1 MNSDLTENRGSLPN
15 YSEGEEIFHVC
26 SHAVG
31 VLLGIGMMI
40 TVLVCYQNTFQLISG
55 VIFGLSLIILYSV
68 SCTYHG
74 LSAKGPELED
84 KKNFQV
90 VDHCSITLL
99 IIGTQAPFAL
109 CILESA
115 KSGFGWAI
123 YGAVCA
129 IACPVII
136 LNILDLNRFKAVTM
150 IGYFLMGGCLLVGMD
165 ILIPALTWQGFALF
179 MAIKLSEQKHQ
190 EIVFAREHSAI
201 LFTLD
206 ITRIT
211 RRNEN
216 EQIHDCGGERVR
228 HSKGFGGSE
237 SHSDCSD
244 ACFIWKCHKG

>member
-55 VIFGLSLIILYSV
+55 VIFGLSMIILYSV

-179 MAIKLSEQKHQ
+179 MAGGAAYSIGTIFYKL
-190 EIVFAREHSAI
+190 
-201 LFTLD
+201 
-206 ITRIT
+206 
-211 RRNEN
+211 
-216 EQIHDCGGERVR
+216 
-228 HSKGFGGSE
+228 GGSKKIKWM
-237 SHSDCSD
+237 HSVFHVFCVIGSELHLFCICLYVFDL
-244 ACFIWKCHKG
+244 